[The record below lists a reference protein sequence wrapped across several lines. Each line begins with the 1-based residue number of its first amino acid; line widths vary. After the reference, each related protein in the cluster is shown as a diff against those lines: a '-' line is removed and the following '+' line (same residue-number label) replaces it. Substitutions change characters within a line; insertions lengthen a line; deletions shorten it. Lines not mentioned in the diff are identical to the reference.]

1 MTSQQ
6 ATAEVFMTA
15 FRALPAEEQNSFLI
29 AMIKDSRL
37 REDIIDLAIAA
48 KRSCEKIKPFR
59 SLLKSLRKS
68 KHK

>member
-15 FRALPAEEQNSFLI
+15 FRALPHKEQNTFLT
-29 AMIKDSRL
+29 AMVKDARL
-37 REDIIDLAIAA
+37 REDIIDLAIATTRSRE
-48 KRSCEKIKPFR
+48 KRTSFHAF
-59 SLLKSLRKS
+59 LKSLQKS